1 VASLLLRHGEWQ
13 LTFSPIF
20 TAILTT
26 TTMVKTIFSALAL
39 LLVHQGFSQSISG
52 SWYGRADVNKEGV
65 NNNYLTEL
73 VVTQKGDEVTGV
85 FGYYF
90 KDSYQSFYIRGTYD
104 KKTRRVVIKNLPV
117 IFYGSSSTKD
127 GVECPMSFEG
137 TLMVSQVKN
146 SLKGNF
152 QTSDKYKYTCPE
164 IRVNM
169 ALDVAA
175 PEDSILKN
183 TTAGKKFWKPQ
194 EEDIVVSNA
203 AGNKSVTIPAS
214 VVGGEAVVASVAAP
228 AAIDAQVEKQLIAKF
243 ESRKNIYSKDIE
255 IEGDSIRVSFYDNGD
270 IDGDSISVFL
280 NKNPVVAKHYIN
292 DRALNVFLALDS
304 TKEINELGMLA
315 ENLGKIPP
323 NTALMI
329 ITDGVNR
336 HEVYLS
342 SSLTQ
347 NATVRLRRKKR

>member
-1 VASLLLRHGEWQ
+1 MLRTLL
-13 LTFSPIF
+13 S
-20 TAILTT
+20 AI
-26 TTMVKTIFSALAL
+26 IL
-39 LLVHQGFSQSISG
+39 LSVQHSNGQSISG

-73 VVTQKGDEVTGV
+73 IVTQKGDEVTGV

-90 KDSYQSFYIRGTYD
+90 KDSYQSFYIRGSYD
-104 KKTRRVVIKNLPV
+104 KKTRQVIIKNLPV

-137 TLMVSQVKN
+137 TLLVSQVKN
-146 SLKGNF
+146 SLKGTF
-152 QTSDKYKYTCPE
+152 QSIDKYKYTCPE

-169 ALDVAA
+169 ALDIAA

-194 EEDIVVSNA
+194 EEDIVVTNPVN
-203 AGNKSVTIPAS
+203 NKPVTVPAD
-214 VVGGEAVVASVAAP
+214 VVASEVAVAGAAAP
-228 AAIDAQVEKQLIAKF
+228 ARIDEDTEKKLIEKF

-280 NKNPVVAKHYIN
+280 NRNPVVAKHYIN
-292 DRALNVFLALDS
+292 DRALNIFLALDS

-347 NATVRLRRKKR
+347 NATVRLRKKKR

>member
-1 VASLLLRHGEWQ
+1 MLRTILSAIILL
-13 LTFSPIF
+13 S
-20 TAILTT
+20 
-26 TTMVKTIFSALAL
+26 
-39 LLVHQGFSQSISG
+39 VHQGFSQSISG
-52 SWYGRADVNKEGV
+52 SWYGRADVNKAGV

-73 VVTQKGDEVTGV
+73 IVTQKGDEVTGI

-104 KKTRRVVIKNLPV
+104 KKTRQVIIKNLPV
-117 IFYGSSSTKD
+117 IFYGSSSTRE

-137 TLMVSQVKN
+137 TLIVSQVKN
-146 SLKGNF
+146 TLKGNF
-152 QTSDKYKYTCPE
+152 QSIDKYKYTCPE

-169 ALDVAA
+169 ALDVAT
-175 PEDSILKN
+175 PEDSVLKN

-194 EEDIVVSNA
+194 VEDFVVTSPVNNKPITVPA
-203 AGNKSVTIPAS
+203 DVIAGNSPVTAAVAP
-214 VVGGEAVVASVAAP
+214 AVVDEVT
-228 AAIDAQVEKQLIAKF
+228 EKKLIEKF

-255 IEGDSIRVSFYDNGD
+255 IEGDSVRISFYDNGD

-280 NKNPVVAKHYIN
+280 NKNPVLVKHFIN
-292 DRALNVFLALDS
+292 DRALNIYLALDS

-329 ITDGVNR
+329 ITDGINR
-336 HEVYLS
+336 HEIYLS

-347 NATVRLRRKKR
+347 NATIRLRKKKTGRTK